1 MTAIHWNGEQFT
13 QAIQGDL
20 PVLVDFWAPWC
31 TYCRRIAAAYDKVAQ
46 QNEGRLL
53 VAKIDIDQEPEL
65 AQAEQI
71 EVVPTLVLYRK
82 GQALGS
88 LVAPDSK
95 ARIDQFLA
103 ETLNP

>member
-13 QAIQGDL
+13 QAIRGDL